1 MEFNSYFS
9 GMENYPNYPINDQ
22 IPSSQSLKNKVL
34 AQMKARNDNYF
45 SNRPSLSQYIQ
56 DAEEKQRTNTAKQ
69 VALLES
75 QKLLN
80 KAASSKVAANTMKNI
95 VEPGIDAA
103 MLIEGGGL
111 AKNAIKSGL
120 KSMSKKAV
128 TGLSNIE
135 IKNIDDLLQMDSDKI
150 EKLTGLDKDY
160 WELMKNRYPAERV
173 QRSLQSKLFSGN
185 THITSAPDLKDNSFA
200 DYIVDRSKKKQEDW
214 LNSDEWL
221 KRRINATGESEKDA
235 IIAKNSMLDKL
246 KNTKT
251 LLKNIENYPTS
262 SVGFAT
268 SENNNPIIYLGADKN
283 LAGLKNTAQHEL
295 IHASNAWNPEY
306 TMKGIP
312 FKKIPY
318 ESEDASVRG
327 VVDYLNIPAE
337 QQVRGVQ
344 ALNYLKDKNIW
355 KKGEIT
361 DEMVNHLK
369 RNAGFHGD
377 VPNDVANLVSNFS
390 KDDLKNFLN
399 KVYVSVPAV
408 VGAAKLKSMKK
419 NEK

>member
-1 MEFNSYFS
+1 MN
-9 GMENYPNYPINDQ
+9 
-22 IPSSQSLKNKVL
+22 
-34 AQMKARNDNYF
+34 
-45 SNRPSLSQYIQ
+45 
-56 DAEEKQRTNTAKQ
+56 
-69 VALLES
+69 
-75 QKLLN
+75 
-80 KAASSKVAANTMKNI
+80 
-95 VEPGIDAA
+95 
-103 MLIEGGGL
+103 
-111 AKNAIKSGL
+111 
-120 KSMSKKAV
+120 KKAV
-128 TGLSNIE
+128 AGLSNIE
-135 IKNIDDLLQMDSDKI
+135 IKNIDDLLKMDSDKI
-150 EKLTGLDKDY
+150 EKLTGLDKEY
-160 WELMKNRYPAERV
+160 WELMKNRYPADRV

-185 THITSAPDLKDNSFA
+185 TDITSAPDLKDNSFA

-251 LLKNIENYPTS
+251 VLKNIENYPTS
-262 SVGFAT
+262 YVGFAT